1 MKKTFDTL
9 AIFLALLSFSSC
21 NNSNVSDEG
30 TIRAYGINH
39 EEGVNLEEKD
49 YFTTIGADTMNVVCQ
64 LSRIKRTRLDG
75 LGLHKNELGLQMNV
89 LCNSHDNGPCERS
102 LFGGKKVNYKIPS
115 DKQLIKIYEV
125 IFDSIHVEYDI
136 HNLSYV
142 DVPTLNMGKTLLDL
156 SDTYQTSK
164 ILSDLEARFRESE
177 FFSSMTSLMA
187 KYGKKVQNI
196 RFEQL
201 NPISRKYYRRF
212 NRFVPESDNVIPDSI
227 LHTYIVL
234 SVE

>member
-1 MKKTFDTL
+1 MQKVYISLFIVVL
-9 AIFLALLSFSSC
+9 FSCCTSSGSQESVFC
-21 NNSNVSDEG
+21 
-30 TIRAYGINH
+30 AHGINH
-39 EEGVNLEEKD
+39 EEDSISEYKD
-49 YFTTIGADTMNVVCQ
+49 YFVTIDADTMNVVCQ
-64 LSRIKRTRLDG
+64 LASIKCTRLDG
-75 LGLHKNELGLQMNV
+75 LGLHKNELGLQINV
-89 LCNSHDNGPCERS
+89 ICNPHDEGPCARY
-102 LFGGKKVNYKIPS
+102 LFEGKTVKYIIP
-115 DKQLIKIYEV
+115 DYKQLIKVYEV
-125 IFDSIHVEYDI
+125 IFDSIHTEYDI
-136 HNLSYV
+136 HNLRYV

-156 SDTYQTSK
+156 SNTYQKTK
-164 ILSDLEARFRESE
+164 KLSDLEARFRESE
-177 FFSSMTSLMA
+177 FFSSMDSLMA